1 MSLIVSPS
9 SFLATL
15 SFQELQVLRNH
26 VRRTH
31 MKDWKPEYRTD
42 QECDRIIDV
51 IGPRVAE
58 RSLKEAV
65 DRKWSDWRRSA

>member
-1 MSLIVSPS
+1 MIVSPS
-9 SFLATL
+9 SFLASL
-15 SFQELQVLRNH
+15 SFQDLQVLREH

-31 MKDWKPEYRTD
+31 MRGWKPEYRTD

-58 RSLKEAV
+58 RALKEAV
-65 DRKWSDWRRSA
+65 DKKWSGWKVSA